1 MITKNLI
8 SAGAIVSALRKIS
21 EKLDILNV
29 KTEKR
34 LLSGSTDGKQIK
46 VVATATPG
54 TLIHTAQTSITV
66 GEYDEIYLYAIN
78 SSGASV
84 KLTIEWGTATA
95 PDGNI
100 EITIP
105 AEAGYTLVVP
115 GLLLQNGMTVKAF
128 AGTANVILINGYIKK
143 LN

>member
-1 MITKNLI
+1 MNNKI
-8 SAGAIVSALRKIS
+8 SIGAIVSALRKVS

-29 KTEKR
+29 KAEKKR

-54 TLIHTAQTSITV
+54 TLIHTAQTSITP
-66 GEYDEIYLYAIN
+66 GEYDEIYLYAVN